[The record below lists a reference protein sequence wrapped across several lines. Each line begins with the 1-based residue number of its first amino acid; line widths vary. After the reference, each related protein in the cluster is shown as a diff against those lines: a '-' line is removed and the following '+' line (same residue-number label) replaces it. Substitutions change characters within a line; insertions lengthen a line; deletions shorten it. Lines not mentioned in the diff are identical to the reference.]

1 MAGGNNLP
9 YHDITMKNPFGKRIR
24 RSCPATTLEN
34 CTGSGGEP
42 CAGCA
47 SRSDTPV
54 AADSRGAAPSRL
66 DTPADSPD
74 AFAAPVAAQAGG
86 SPQGSDP
93 FSGGRDFAIARAL
106 KHIRHTLFIM
116 SGKGGVGKSS
126 VTVNLASALALK
138 GYRVGV
144 MDVDLHGPS
153 VPNLFGLHS
162 RPGTAADGKRLLPV
176 EFMPNLHIISMD
188 SLLADRNASVLW
200 RGPKKTAAIKQFLSD
215 VVWGE
220 LDFLLVDS
228 PPGTG
233 DEHLT
238 ILKNIPDIQCVVVT
252 TPQEIS
258 LADVRKA
265 MDFLRRSHAR
275 VLGLVE
281 NMSGLSCPNCGVSI
295 PLFKTGGGKLLAE
308 QYQVPFLGAVALDP
322 LTVVAADAGIPVVCM
337 QEESRAKR
345 DFLILADAVD
355 TACRKGSAIRMEP

>member
-1 MAGGNNLP
+1 MAEGNNNSATRSVDASP
-9 YHDITMKNPFGKRIR
+9 VGTTDVPESSMAVQVKR
-24 RSCPATTLEN
+24 SHT
-34 CTGSGGEP
+34 
-42 CAGCA
+42 
-47 SRSDTPV
+47 
-54 AADSRGAAPSRL
+54 
-66 DTPADSPD
+66 
-74 AFAAPVAAQAGG
+74 
-86 SPQGSDP
+86 QGSDP
-93 FSGGRDFAIARAL
+93 FFGGRDFAIARAL
-106 KHIRHTLFIM
+106 KRIRYTLFIM

-138 GYRVGV
+138 GHRVGV

-153 VPNLFGLHS
+153 VPNLFGLHG

-215 VVWGE
+215 VVWGD
-220 LDFLLVDS
+220 LDFLLIDS

-238 ILKNIPDIQCVVVT
+238 ILKNIPEIQCVVVT

-265 MDFLRRSHAR
+265 MDFLRRSNAL

-281 NMSGLSCPNCGVSI
+281 NMSGLSCPNCGTSI

-308 QYQVPFLGAVALDP
+308 QYHIPFLGAVVLDP
-322 LTVVAADAGIPVVCM
+322 LAVVAADSGIPVVCM
-337 QEESRAKR
+337 QEDSAAKR
-345 DFLILADAVD
+345 GFLVLAEAVD
-355 TACRKGSAIRMEP
+355 KACREENAVRMEA